1 MSKARTMTAGARL
14 TSKVNTADDNYGD
27 KKNGGAST
35 TGRTVFTN
43 SVLAARGVKHP
54 YKIYNR
60 GGLIMGGVGMI
71 HVDASKH
78 ADGFKIKF

>member
-14 TSKVNTADDNYGD
+14 TSKVNTVDNNYGD

-35 TGRTVFTN
+35 TGRTIFTN
-43 SVLAARGVKHP
+43 SVLAARGVQHP
-54 YKIYNR
+54 YKISNR

-78 ADGFKIKF
+78 ADGFKLKF